1 MIINQKIKIMINS
14 VQRLL
19 LLQFLVAFVLGC
31 TSKSQ
36 VSEEVYKT
44 LTGCPEKP
52 TVVLTANNVKEIS
65 LNNQIVKESGQASS
79 NKSVAYIFEAT
90 AGQEFQYKTGDD
102 NICIWMYSP
111 DNQILNN
118 MIIPKNGKY
127 TVQIAALKGA
137 TSFNLEMSLHNK
149 NTNITKNDVLQ
160 SSSITLK
167 SSSANSNYTPSKSQG
182 IGWIW
187 LGSINNKLG
196 TFSYGEPLI
205 PSKTQPVTI
214 TPSIV
219 PSLGAIVIL
228 KSATNLRTNIPQPP
242 KFKLPDRVSKPL
254 KTGQKL
260 EIIRVEAFV
269 DNNSDSEYTR
279 VWAEVGNP

>member
-19 LLQFLVAFVLGC
+19 LLQFLVVFVLGC

-36 VSEEVYKT
+36 ISQEVYKT
-44 LTGCPEKP
+44 LTGCPEKS

-149 NTNITKNDVLQ
+149 NTNVTK
-160 SSSITLK
+160 TEK
-167 SSSANSNYTPSKSQG
+167 SSSVNSNYTPSKSQG

-214 TPSIV
+214 TPSVV

-228 KSATNLRTNIPQPP
+228 KSATNLRANIPQPP

-269 DNNSDSEYTR
+269 ENNSDKEYTR

>member
-19 LLQFLVAFVLGC
+19 LLQFLVVFVLGC

-36 VSEEVYKT
+36 ISQEVYKT
-44 LTGCPEKP
+44 LTGCPEKS

-149 NTNITKNDVLQ
+149 NTNVTK
-160 SSSITLK
+160 TEK
-167 SSSANSNYTPSKSQG
+167 SSSVNSNYTPSKSQG

-214 TPSIV
+214 TPSVV

-228 KSATNLRTNIPQPP
+228 KSATNLRANIPQPP

-269 DNNSDSEYTR
+269 ENNSDK
-279 VWAEVGNP
+279 